1 MADNKKKILL
11 VEDDINLGTILK
23 DFLIIKNY
31 DVDHVLNG
39 VDGLSA
45 YNNSSYEL
53 LILDIMMPKKDGF
66 TLATEVRKL
75 DKKTSIIFLSAKSL
89 VEDRIKGLKLGG
101 DDYLTKPFS
110 SEELLLRIENIFKR
124 VLSSRQKKTI
134 VDPLTIG
141 KFIFDYSRRILE
153 INSNLRKLTSKE
165 TELLR
170 MLAISKNDIVDR
182 STALDE
188 IWHNNTY
195 FTSRSMDVYIA
206 KLRSYLKEDPAVEIV
221 NIHGTGFKLLEH

>member
-1 MADNKKKILL
+1 MADNKAKILL

-39 VDGLSA
+39 VDGLNA
-45 YNNSSYEL
+45 YYNNSYEL

-66 TLATEVRKL
+66 TLATEIRKL
-75 DKKTSIIFLSAKSL
+75 DKKTPIIFLSAKSL
-89 VEDRIKGLKLGG
+89 VEDRIKGLKMGG

-124 VLSSRQKKTI
+124 VLISKQKKTN
-134 VDPLTIG
+134 VDPLIIG
-141 KFIFDYSRRILE
+141 KYIFDYSRRSLN
-153 INSNLRKLTSKE
+153 INGNVRKLTSKE
-165 TELLR
+165 SELLR
-170 MLAISKNDIVDR
+170 MLAISKNDILDR

-188 IWHNNTY
+188 IWYNNTY
-195 FTSRSMDVYIA
+195 FTSRSMDVYIT

-221 NIHGTGFKLLEH
+221 NIHGTGFKLLVH

>member
-39 VDGLSA
+39 VEGLNA
-45 YNNSSYEL
+45 YYKGSYDL

-66 TLATEVRKL
+66 SLAVEVRKI
-75 DKKTSIIFLSAKSL
+75 DKKTPVIFLTAKSL
-89 VEDRIKGLKLGG
+89 VEDRIKGLKIGG

-124 VLSSRQKKTI
+124 VFISKQKKNI
-134 VDPLTIG
+134 VDSLTIG
-141 KFIFDYSRRILE
+141 KYTFDYSRRTLK
-153 INSNLRKLTSKE
+153 INGNVRKLTSKE
-165 TELLR
+165 SELLR
-170 MLAISKNDIVDR
+170 MLAISKNDVVNR
-182 STALDE
+182 SAALDE
-188 IWHNNTY
+188 IWRDNTY

-206 KLRSYLKEDPAVEIV
+206 KLRSYLKEDTAVEIM
-221 NIHGTGFKLLEH
+221 NIHGTGFKLLAH

>member
-1 MADNKKKILL
+1 MADSKRKILL

-39 VDGLSA
+39 VDGLNA
-45 YNNSSYEL
+45 YYNNSYEL

-66 TLATEVRKL
+66 TLATEIRKL
-75 DKKTSIIFLSAKSL
+75 DKIIPIIFLSAKSL

-124 VLSSRQKKTI
+124 VSFSRQKKTI
-134 VDPLTIG
+134 VEPLAIG
-141 KFIFDYSRRILE
+141 KYIFDYSRRTL
-153 INSNLRKLTSKE
+153 NLNGNIRKLTSKE
-165 TELLR
+165 SELLR
-170 MLAISKNDIVDR
+170 MLAISKNDTVSR
-182 STALDE
+182 PAALDE
-188 IWHNNTY
+188 IWRDNTY
-195 FTSRSMDVYIA
+195 FTSRSMDVYIT
-206 KLRSYLKEDPAVEIV
+206 KLRSYLKGDPSVEIV
-221 NIHGTGFKLLEH
+221 NIHGTGFKLLVH

>member
-31 DVDHVLNG
+31 DVDHVLDGVEGLNAYYNG
-39 VDGLSA
+39 
-45 YNNSSYEL
+45 SYDL

-75 DKKTSIIFLSAKSL
+75 DKKTPIIFLTAKSL
-89 VEDRIKGLKLGG
+89 VDDRIKGLKLGG

-124 VLSSRQKKTI
+124 VFLSTHKKTI
-134 VDPLTIG
+134 VDPLPIG
-141 KFIFDYSRRILE
+141 KYIFDYSRRTLQ
-153 INSNLRKLTSKE
+153 INSNVRKLTSKE
-165 TELLR
+165 SELLL
-170 MLAISKNDIVDR
+170 MLAISKNDVVDR
-182 STALDE
+182 SVALEE
-188 IWHNNTY
+188 IWRDNTY
-195 FTSRSMDVYIA
+195 FTSRSMDVYIT
-206 KLRSYLKEDPAVEIV
+206 KLRSYLKEDPTVEIV
-221 NIHGTGFKLLEH
+221 NIHGTGFKLLGQ

>member
-1 MADNKKKILL
+1 MADNKRKILL

-23 DFLIIKNY
+23 DFLMIKNY

-39 VDGLSA
+39 VDGFNA
-45 YNNSSYEL
+45 YSEGSYDL

-75 DKKTSIIFLSAKSL
+75 DKKTPIIFLSAKSL

-124 VLSSRQKKTI
+124 VFISRQKKTI

-141 KFIFDYSRRILE
+141 KYIFDYSRRTLM
-153 INSNLRKLTSKE
+153 INTSVRKLTSKE
-165 TELLR
+165 SELFR

-182 STALDE
+182 SAALEE
-188 IWHNNTY
+188 IWRNNTY
-195 FTSRSMDVYIA
+195 FTSRSMDVYIT

-221 NIHGTGFKLLEH
+221 NIHGTGFKLLVH

>member
-1 MADNKKKILL
+1 MTDIKKKILL

-39 VDGLSA
+39 VEGLNA
-45 YNNSSYEL
+45 YYNNSYEL

-66 TLATEVRKL
+66 TLATEIRKL
-75 DKKTSIIFLSAKSL
+75 DKKTPIIFLSAKSL

-124 VLSSRQKKTI
+124 VFVSSQKKII
-134 VDPLTIG
+134 VEPLTIG
-141 KFIFDYSRRILE
+141 KYIFDYPRRALN
-153 INSNLRKLTSKE
+153 INGNVRKLTFKE
-165 TELLR
+165 SELLR
-170 MLAISKNDIVDR
+170 MLAINKNDIVDR
-182 STALDE
+182 SAALDE
-188 IWHNNTY
+188 IWRDNTY
-195 FTSRSMDVYIA
+195 FTSRSMDVYIT

-221 NIHGTGFKLLEH
+221 NIHGTGFKLLVH

>member
-1 MADNKKKILL
+1 MADNKKKLLL

-23 DFLIIKNY
+23 DFLIVKNY

-39 VDGLSA
+39 VDGMNS
-45 YNNSSYEL
+45 YSNNSYDL

-66 TLATEVRKL
+66 TLATEIRKL
-75 DKKTSIIFLSAKSL
+75 DKKTPIIFLSAKSL

-124 VLSSRQKKTI
+124 VSISRQKKTI
-134 VDPLTIG
+134 VEPLNIG
-141 KFIFDYSRRILE
+141 KFEFDYSRRALT
-153 INSNLRKLTSKE
+153 INGNVRKLTSKE
-165 TELLR
+165 SELLR

-182 STALDE
+182 SAALHE
-188 IWHNNTY
+188 IWRDNTY
-195 FTSRSMDVYIA
+195 FTSRSMDVYIT

-221 NIHGTGFKLLEH
+221 NIHGTGFKLLVH

>member
-31 DVDHVLNG
+31 EVDHVLDGVEGLNEYYNG
-39 VDGLSA
+39 
-45 YNNSSYEL
+45 SYDL

-75 DKKTSIIFLSAKSL
+75 DKKTPIIFLTAKSL
-89 VEDRIKGLKLGG
+89 VEDKIKGLKLGG

-124 VLSSRQKKTI
+124 VFLSTQKKTI
-134 VDPLTIG
+134 VDPLSIV
-141 KFIFDYSRRILE
+141 KYIFDYSRRTLK
-153 INSNLRKLTSKE
+153 INSSVRRLTSKE
-165 TELLR
+165 SELLR
-170 MLAISKNDIVDR
+170 ILAISKNDVVDR
-182 STALDE
+182 SSALEE
-188 IWHNNTY
+188 IWRDNTY

-221 NIHGTGFKLLEH
+221 NIHGTGFKLLGH

>member
-1 MADNKKKILL
+1 MADNKNKILL

-23 DFLIIKNY
+23 DFLMIKNY

-39 VDGLSA
+39 VDGFNA
-45 YNNSSYEL
+45 YSNASYDL

-75 DKKTSIIFLSAKSL
+75 DKKTPIIFLSAKSL

-124 VLSSRQKKTI
+124 VFISRQKKI
-134 VDPLTIG
+134 VADSLAIG
-141 KFIFDYSRRILE
+141 KYIFDYSRRTLQ
-153 INSNLRKLTSKE
+153 INGNVRKLTSKE
-165 TELLR
+165 SELLR
-170 MLAISKNDIVDR
+170 MLTISKNDVVNR
-182 STALDE
+182 SAALDE
-188 IWHNNTY
+188 IWRDNTY

-206 KLRSYLKEDPAVEIV
+206 KLRKYLKPDENVEII
-221 NIHGTGFKLLEH
+221 NIHGEGFRLVAE

>member
-1 MADNKKKILL
+1 MTDIKKKILL

-39 VDGLSA
+39 VEGLNA
-45 YNNSSYEL
+45 YYNNSYEL

-66 TLATEVRKL
+66 TLATEIRKL
-75 DKKTSIIFLSAKSL
+75 DKKTPIIFLSAKSL

-124 VLSSRQKKTI
+124 VFVSSQKKII
-134 VDPLTIG
+134 VEFLTIG
-141 KFIFDYSRRILE
+141 KYIFDYPRRALN
-153 INSNLRKLTSKE
+153 INGNVRKLTFKE
-165 TELLR
+165 SELLR
-170 MLAISKNDIVDR
+170 MLAINKNDIVDR
-182 STALDE
+182 SAALDE
-188 IWHNNTY
+188 IWRDNTY
-195 FTSRSMDVYIA
+195 FTSRSMDVYIT

-221 NIHGTGFKLLEH
+221 NIHGTGFKLLVH

>member
-39 VDGLSA
+39 VDGLNTY
-45 YNNSSYEL
+45 YNNSYEL

-66 TLATEVRKL
+66 TLATEIRKL
-75 DKKTSIIFLSAKSL
+75 DKKTPIIFLSAKSL

-124 VLSSRQKKTI
+124 VSITRQRKTI
-134 VDPLTIG
+134 VETLTIG
-141 KFIFDYSRRILE
+141 KYIFDYSRRALN
-153 INSNLRKLTSKE
+153 INGNVRKLTSKE
-165 TELLR
+165 YELLR
-170 MLAISKNDIVDR
+170 ILAINKYDIVDR
-182 STALDE
+182 SAALDE
-188 IWHNNTY
+188 IWRNNTY
-195 FTSRSMDVYIA
+195 FTSRSMDVYIT
-206 KLRSYLKEDPAVEIV
+206 KLRSYLKDDPSVEIV
-221 NIHGTGFKLLEH
+221 NIHGTGFKLLVH

>member
-1 MADNKKKILL
+1 MADNKNKILL
-11 VEDDINLGTILK
+11 VEDDNNLGTILK

-31 DVDHVLNG
+31 YVDHVLNG
-39 VDGLSA
+39 VDDFSTYSNG
-45 YNNSSYEL
+45 SYDL

-75 DKKTSIIFLSAKSL
+75 DKKTPIIFLTAKSL

-124 VLSSRQKKTI
+124 VYISRQKKTI

-141 KFIFDYSRRILE
+141 KYIFDYSRRTLN
-153 INSNLRKLTSKE
+153 INGNVRNLTSKE
-165 TELLR
+165 SELLR
-170 MLAISKNDIVDR
+170 MLAISKNDVVDR
-182 STALDE
+182 SDALDE
-188 IWHNNTY
+188 IWRDNTY
-195 FTSRSMDVYIA
+195 FTSRSMDVYIT
-206 KLRSYLKEDPAVEIV
+206 KLRSYLKEDTSVEIV
-221 NIHGTGFKLLEH
+221 NIHGTGFKLLVH